1 MKQRF
6 LTPLF
11 SIVLVA
17 VGLLVWSLVEGNSV
31 LLGLDLKGGAEV
43 VLEPSEDTE
52 LEGEE
57 LRAVIVQDLSLIHIW
72 RWRRRG

>member
-11 SIVLVA
+11 SIVLVVA
-17 VGLLVWSLVEGNSV
+17 GLLVWSLVEGNSV

-43 VLEPSEDTE
+43 VLEPSEDTS
-52 LEGEE
+52 LE
-57 LRAVIVQDLSLIHIW
+57 LSLIHI
-72 RWRRRG
+72 